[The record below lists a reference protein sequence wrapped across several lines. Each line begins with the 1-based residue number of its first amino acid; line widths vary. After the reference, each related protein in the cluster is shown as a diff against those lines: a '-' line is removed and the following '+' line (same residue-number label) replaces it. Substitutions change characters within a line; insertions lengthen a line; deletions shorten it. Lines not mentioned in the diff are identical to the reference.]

1 MKLSELRARL
11 RVAKPEKVEPDASP
25 FEDQS
30 GSASDA
36 HIRADWARKHF
47 MRERSWWEKW
57 LHLPPSHAA
66 CRSVTDSLRMSEIDP
81 NRSYKCPKCGM
92 YYTPDPKLGFVPSTC
107 AACDS
112 YL

>member
-11 RVAKPEKVEPDASP
+11 RAAKPEKVEPDAAP
-25 FEDQS
+25 WEGER
-30 GSASDA
+30 GSVSQARVS
-36 HIRADWARKHF
+36 ADR
-47 MRERSWWEKW
+47 MREHFESKRLWWDKW
-57 LHLPPSHAA
+57 FSQPAPAHMP
-66 CRSVTDSLRMSEIDP
+66 CRSAHMQEIDP

-92 YYTPDPKLGFVPSTC
+92 YYTPDPKLGFIPSTC